1 MEDKITVLFTIIPYS
16 KKLLL
21 ENIFKQNNL
30 PLNLVFHGEGTAT
43 SDLMDMFGIEETKR
57 LVSISF
63 IREKRIPSIYGIL
76 ENKLGLNKEAS
87 GIGFT
92 LPVSSISGFLP
103 NVINKYEGSK
113 EQESEEQ
120 FMTNAYE
127 LIVTIVSNGYYDRV
141 MDAAKSVGAKGGT
154 VIHAKGLGSSEMVKF
169 LGITIQPEKDLV
181 LILTDKSKKTLM
193 MEKIAEQAGICT
205 EGKGISFSVPITSVL
220 GLTVEDSFLEMNGA
234 K

>member
-154 VIHAKGLGSSEMVKF
+154 VIHAKGLGASDVVKF

-181 LILTDKSKKTLM
+181 LILTDKDKKSLM

-205 EGKGISFSVPITSVL
+205 EGKGISFAVPITSVL

>member
-1 MEDKITVLFTIIPYS
+1 MEDKITVLFTITPYS
-16 KKLLL
+16 KKPLL
-21 ENIFKQNNL
+21 EKIFTQNNL
-30 PLNLVFHGEGTAT
+30 PLNLIFHGEGTAT
-43 SDLMDMFGIEETKR
+43 SDLMEMFGLEETKR

-181 LILTDKSKKTLM
+181 LILTDKSKKSLM

>member
-181 LILTDKSKKTLM
+181 LILTDKSKKSLM